1 MSRNKKK
8 SVVIAGLLVLS
19 MIISG
24 CGSYENLEEY
34 YNKGE
39 SEKEHVDA
47 IADIEAEN
55 MTMTVSGNVI
65 HYDVV
70 YASAFEPELREYASQ
85 QIEAELESME
95 PVFAAIA
102 KTVEDEISI
111 KDVKVQLTY
120 RDQSGYVL
128 YEDTISSDE

>member
-47 IADIEAEN
+47 IADIEA
-55 MTMTVSGNVI
+55 
-65 HYDVV
+65 
-70 YASAFEPELREYASQ
+70 
-85 QIEAELESME
+85 
-95 PVFAAIA
+95 
-102 KTVEDEISI
+102 
-111 KDVKVQLTY
+111 
-120 RDQSGYVL
+120 
-128 YEDTISSDE
+128 